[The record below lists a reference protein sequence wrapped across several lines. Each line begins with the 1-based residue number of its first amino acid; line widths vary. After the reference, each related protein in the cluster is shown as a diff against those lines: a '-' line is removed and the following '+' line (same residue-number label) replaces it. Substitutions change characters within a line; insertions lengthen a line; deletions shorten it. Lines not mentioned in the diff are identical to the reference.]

1 MKRIVQLSVGFFILC
16 QSFAIGYGQTARIVG
31 WNIKGVDEI
40 PKARANRIAKIIK
53 EKIKADLIVLTE
65 VNPNSAA
72 ERIAQELGSD
82 YKAVIL
88 EQKPTTI
95 QNIAFVYKSNV
106 SVTDAQLIKGSD
118 LPEEERSREALAAK
132 VKIGNFDFIL
142 IGVHLKSSRD
152 RKEREMRTRQCKV
165 IAKFIKEQ
173 TKGKEKDVLVV
184 GDYNMIPREDVLT
197 PNDEENFNA
206 LSDDFLRFVSTDF
219 LRGQASHISKCDPF
233 KGNLLDGY
241 AISKKFTEVE
251 YIPKST
257 KLLSPAELWNGD
269 CKSYNRN
276 VSDHFPVVSEFN
288 VELPDD
294 D

>member
-1 MKRIVQLSVGFFILC
+1 MKRIVQLFFVLVIFGQC
-16 QSFAIGYGQTARIVG
+16 FAIGYGQTARVVG

-40 PKARANRIAKIIK
+40 PKARAERIAKIIK
-53 EKIKADLIVLTE
+53 EIIKPDLIVLTE
-65 VNPNSAA
+65 VNPNSTVDKIVAK
-72 ERIAQELGSD
+72 LGSD
-82 YKAVIL
+82 YKGVIL

-106 SVTDAQLIKGSD
+106 AVTDVQLIKGSD
-118 LPEEERSREALAAK
+118 LAEEERSREALAAK

-152 RKEREMRTRQCKV
+152 KKEREMRTRQCKV

-173 TKGKEKDVLVV
+173 TKGKEKDVLVI

-206 LSDDFLRFVSTDF
+206 MSDNFLRFVSTDF
-219 LRGQASHISKCDPF
+219 LKGQASHISKCEPF
-233 KGNLLDGY
+233 TGNLLDGF
-241 AISKKFTEVE
+241 AITKKFTEVE
-251 YIPKST
+251 YIAKST
-257 KLLSPAELWNGD
+257 KLLPGAELWNGD

-288 VELPDD
+288 VGLTDD